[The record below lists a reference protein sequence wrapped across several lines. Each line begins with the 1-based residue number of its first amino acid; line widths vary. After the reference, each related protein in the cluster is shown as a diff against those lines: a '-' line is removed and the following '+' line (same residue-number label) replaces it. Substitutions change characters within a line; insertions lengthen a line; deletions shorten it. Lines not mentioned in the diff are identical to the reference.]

1 MYIPASFRE
10 TDPDNVRAF
19 LREHGFATLVSIDGS
34 RPVATHLLLESRT
47 LDDGRLAL
55 CGHMARANPQWKTF
69 SAASEVLAVFQGPH
83 SYVSAGWYSVPS
95 APTWNYTSVHAY
107 GVPRIVDGRGELFA
121 LLKRL
126 VDTQEGRYPPGKR
139 YTIESLPDD
148 VLQGMMNGIV
158 GFEIVVSRTEAAAKM
173 SQNRSE
179 KDYRNII
186 DQLNAQEDTDSRA
199 VAAEMKRR
207 MGPGREDRP

>member
-1 MYIPASFRE
+1 MYIPRSFEE
-10 TDPDNVRAF
+10 TDQDLVRAF
-19 LREHGFATLVSIDGS
+19 LRQRGFATLVSIDGN

-55 CGHMARANPQWKTF
+55 CGHMARANPQWETF
-69 SAASEVLAVFQGPH
+69 REASEVLAIFQGPH
-83 SYVSAGWYSVPS
+83 SYVSAAWYSVPS

-107 GVPRIVDGRGELFA
+107 GVPRIIEDRGELFA

-126 VDTQEGRYPPGKR
+126 VDSQEGRYPSGER
-139 YTIESLPDD
+139 YTIESLSDD
-148 VLQGMMNGIV
+148 ILLRMMNGIV

-179 KDYRNII
+179 KDYQNII
-186 DQLNAQEDTDSRA
+186 DKLNAQEDTGSRA
-199 VAAEMKRR
+199 VAAEMERR
-207 MGPGREDRP
+207 KGRGRADRP